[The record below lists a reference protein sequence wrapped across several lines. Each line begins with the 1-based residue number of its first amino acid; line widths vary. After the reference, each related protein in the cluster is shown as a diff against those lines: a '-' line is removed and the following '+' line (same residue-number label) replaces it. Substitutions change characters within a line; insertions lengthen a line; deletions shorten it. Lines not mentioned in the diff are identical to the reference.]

1 MTSLVLR
8 RARIIGDG
16 RLIDVAIHG
25 GRVSAVGRALEVAH
39 DCAHI
44 DLDGRWIM
52 PGLWDAHA
60 HFTQWSRQ
68 AGRVDLHGAQS
79 AVEAAATLLA
89 RVDGPGLVVGRGF
102 QDALWPDQLT
112 ADALAA
118 GGAPVV
124 AVSHD
129 LHCVW
134 LNEAAASVLGA
145 PHAGVLREAEAFAAE
160 VALDRVMGGGERLV
174 AAAVAAATA
183 RGIVGVRDLE
193 FDDNVARWGE
203 RAARGHDSLRIEAC
217 IYPEHLAAAD
227 SRGLRSG
234 DPVPGTQGLV
244 TMGALKIF
252 TDGALNTRTALT
264 HEPYAAAG
272 SGEGERSVGHA
283 AHTPRELRELLA
295 AATQRGLTVAAH
307 AIGDAGVTMALDAF
321 EATGAAGTIEH
332 AQLVTGADLPRFAR
346 LGVAA
351 SVQPQHAL
359 DDRDV
364 TDAVWGDR
372 ADRAFAFRS
381 LADAGVQLM
390 LGSDAPVAPVDPWVT
405 IAAAV
410 TRTDDHREPWHPE
423 QSLSRREAL
432 AASVGRRVYDG
443 WVAPGMTA
451 DLIAVDYDPLTAT
464 GPALRAMPVAL
475 TLLEGRV
482 THSELG

>member
-1 MTSLVLR
+1 VTSLVLR
-8 RARIIGDG
+8 RARVIGDG
-16 RLIDVAIHG
+16 RLIDVAIRDGH
-25 GRVSAVGRALEVAH
+25 VTAVGRALEVPRLTAELN
-39 DCAHI
+39 
-44 DLDGRWIM
+44 LDGRWVM
-52 PGLWDAHA
+52 PGLWDAHV
-60 HFTQWSRQ
+60 HFAQWSRQ
-68 AGRVDLHGAQS
+68 AGRIDLS
-79 AVEAAATLLA
+79 AASTAADAAATLLA
-89 RVDGPGLVVGRGF
+89 HVDGAGIVVGRGF
-102 QDALWPDQLT
+102 QDALWPDSP
-112 ADALAA
+112 LASHLDVTSV
-118 GGAPVV
+118 PVV

-134 LNEAAASVLGA
+134 LNEAAAGVLDA

-160 VALDRVMGGGERLV
+160 VALDAVMGDGEPSV
-174 AAAVAAATA
+174 AAAAAAATA
-183 RGIVGVRDLE
+183 RGIVGIRDLE
-193 FDDNVARWGE
+193 FADNVAAWT
-203 RAARGHDSLRIEAC
+203 ARVGNGLDLLRVDAC
-217 IYPEHLAAAD
+217 IYPEHLAASD
-227 SRGLRSG
+227 SRGLAGSVT
-234 DPVPGTQGLV
+234 VPDTSGLV
-244 TMGALKIF
+244 TVGGLKIF

-264 HEPYAAAG
+264 HEPYRAAG
-272 SGEGERSVGHA
+272 TDNGAAGVGHA
-283 AHTPRELRELLA
+283 AHTASELRELFT
-295 AATQRGLTVAAH
+295 AATRRGLAVAAH

-346 LGVAA
+346 LGLGA

-372 ADRAFAFRS
+372 AERAFAYRS
-381 LADAGVQLM
+381 LADAGARLM

-423 QSLSRREAL
+423 QRLSRHEAI

-443 WVAPGMTA
+443 WVEPGMVA

-475 TLLEGRV
+475 TLLEGR
-482 THSELG
+482 TTYSELD